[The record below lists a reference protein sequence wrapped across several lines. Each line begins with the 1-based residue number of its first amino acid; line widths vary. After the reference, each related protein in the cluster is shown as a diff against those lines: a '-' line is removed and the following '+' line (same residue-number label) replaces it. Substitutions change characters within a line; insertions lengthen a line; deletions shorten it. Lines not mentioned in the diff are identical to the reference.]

1 MRKALENHFSVNKPH
16 AVISSLPYYCNP
28 AVAKAARKGNAHY
41 FDLTEDV
48 AVTQAVRRIAR
59 GASKAFVPQCGLA
72 PGFISIAANELA
84 KHFDELRSIKLRVG
98 ALPQH
103 PNNVLKYSLTWSTEG
118 LINEY
123 GNACESVVD
132 GKIVDAAP
140 LEGLEEIEIDGTLYE
155 AFNTSGG
162 LGSLAESY
170 GKQCEQ
176 INYKTMRYP
185 GHCAQMRLL
194 MNDLKL
200 NSDRATL
207 KRVLEHA
214 VPQTLQDV
222 VIVYAAVAG
231 KQDGELREENYV
243 NKIYPQMIAG
253 RLWSAIQ
260 VTTAAG
266 ITAVV
271 DLVLAS
277 PRKYQ
282 GFVAQEQ
289 FDLPEILDNR
299 FGQYYAPGGT
309 KDLSSTVVVSG
320 QAGHQ
325 RRRASARK
333 PCATRQ
339 FGEAQRNE
347 RGQIRHQRRRRRHSQ
362 AARHRFDQRR
372 RVVGQPRLVEGR
384 RRQRRSPRPI
394 PRPAKTLGAGAQRH
408 RHRLRGTSCAASVE
422 AAAAWRSV
430 PAPRRGEAVRLLG
443 DALRAVKDDLGALVT
458 LENGKIKA
466 EGLGEVQEMID
477 IADFAVGQSR
487 MLYGLTMHS
496 ERPQHRMYEQ
506 WHPLGVVGIISAF
519 NFPVAVWAWNAF
531 LAAICGNAS
540 VWKPSPKTPLTA
552 IAVQHICNKRDAR
565 AQTTGDLP
573 AVHRRAAPNSPRVSS
588 TTGASRWCRS
598 RARLRLA
605 AMSRSASRAGSARAC
620 SSSAAT
626 TPSLSTRLRT

>member
-1 MRKALENHFSVNKPH
+1 MNKVLILGAGKIGALISGLLAESGDYDVTLGDVDASAAEAVVKAHGSRSLRAVALDAGDAKALEHHFSVHKPH

-28 AVAKAARKGNAHY
+28 TVAKAARKGNAHY

-48 AVTQAVRRIAR
+48 AVTQGVRRVAR

-72 PGFISIAANELA
+72 PGFISIAANELT

-123 GNACESVVD
+123 GNPCQSVVD
-132 GKIVDAAP
+132 GKVVDAAP

-289 FDLPEILDNR
+289 FDLPEILNNR

-325 RRRASARK
+325 RRRASAAK
-333 PCATRQ
+333 
-339 FGEAQRNE
+339 
-347 RGQIRHQRRRRRHSQ
+347 
-362 AARHRFDQRR
+362 AA
-372 RVVGQPRLVEGR
+372 VA
-384 RRQRRSPRPI
+384 RP
-394 PRPAKTLGAGAQRH
+394 
-408 RHRLRGTSCAASVE
+408 
-422 AAAAWRSV
+422 
-430 PAPRRGEAVRLLG
+430 
-443 DALRAVKDDLGALVT
+443 
-458 LENGKIKA
+458 
-466 EGLGEVQEMID
+466 
-477 IADFAVGQSR
+477 
-487 MLYGLTMHS
+487 
-496 ERPQHRMYEQ
+496 
-506 WHPLGVVGIISAF
+506 
-519 NFPVAVWAWNAF
+519 
-531 LAAICGNAS
+531 
-540 VWKPSPKTPLTA
+540 
-552 IAVQHICNKRDAR
+552 
-565 AQTTGDLP
+565 
-573 AVHRRAAPNSPRVSS
+573 
-588 TTGASRWCRS
+588 
-598 RARLRLA
+598 
-605 AMSRSASRAGSARAC
+605 AGSAR
-620 SSSAAT
+620 
-626 TPSLSTRLRT
+626 RKK